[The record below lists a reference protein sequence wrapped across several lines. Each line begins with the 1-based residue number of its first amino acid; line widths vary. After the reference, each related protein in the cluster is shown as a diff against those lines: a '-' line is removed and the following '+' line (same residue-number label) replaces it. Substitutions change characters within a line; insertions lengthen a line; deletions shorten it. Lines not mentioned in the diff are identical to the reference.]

1 MIGAR
6 SSARQSGPRSS
17 HPPEPERN
25 AEILDELA
33 HHLADTYDALVEAGV
48 SQSEAF
54 ERAMAELDAAAAAS
68 ADLRRA
74 SNLRTCK
81 NPTNPGNL
89 GNPKNPKNPGNLM
102 NDVRYAVRVL
112 RKSPSFALATVSTL
126 ALAIG
131 ATTAIFSVVQGVLLR
146 PLPYREPDRLVR
158 VWEVRPRGSERNVVS
173 AGNYLD
179 WRDRARTFEA
189 VGAYS
194 GTYPMALTGDGDPL
208 SVTVSRMTPSAL
220 AALGVEPQAGRL
232 FSDDEGKD
240 GAPPAALLSDALWRQ
255 RFGADPGIVG
265 RAIVLSGEPFTVV
278 GVMRPDFR
286 FPAPD
291 IETWIAQQFGENDR
305 AERRSHNY
313 GVVAR
318 LKQGLSMDG
327 AAAEMRT
334 VAQQITAEQPAFM
347 TGWGV
352 NVVPLHADIV
362 DDARPLIVVLFG
374 VVIGVLLV
382 ACANLAN
389 LTLARATSRL
399 HEIAVRSALGA
410 SRARIAAQL
419 LTESLV
425 LAGIGGAAGLVVV
438 ALTLNTLI
446 AAVPD
451 EIPLLAEVRLDPVV
465 LMFATGITVLS
476 AVLVGLLPA
485 LRAGGAWY
493 EASASS
499 NLWHEALASSRGS
512 SGGARASRIRGALVV
527 AQVALALVLLVG
539 AGLLVRSFIRL
550 NTIDHGF
557 RPDGLV
563 AISLDIP
570 RVRYSDRGAQSRFY
584 ERVLDRVRALP
595 GVAAASTT
603 SGAPAS
609 RSAMTFSFAIEGRPV
624 TNPSGREDPVP
635 LRAVMPDYFRT
646 LGIPV
651 IRGRA
656 IETTD
661 REDAPPI
668 VLFNEAL
675 AKRFWKSGDEAVGR
689 RISFV
694 GPGGPWYEIAG
705 VVGDTRD
712 EGLDQPAPPAVYVPY
727 AQRREQWAWLTFQ
740 TLVVRAQPGQEPADL
755 LPSIRGALR
764 ELDPTLP
771 LQTVRTVT
779 QLYAENA
786 ARRRF
791 AMQLTAGFAALALL
805 LGAIGIYAVVAY
817 SVAQRRREI
826 GIRLALGAQPRA
838 VARQIVRGAL
848 GLASVG
854 AVLGVLSALGVTRFL
869 ETLLFGV
876 EPTDAATFAGM
887 AALLLAIA
895 TVAAWVPARRA
906 MRVDPVEALR
916 TE

>member
-1 MIGAR
+1 MHDWRSLVRSALPQLTSDPAR
-6 SSARQSGPRSS
+6 
-17 HPPEPERN
+17 H

-33 HHLADTYDALVEAGV
+33 HHLADTYDALLESGLTDR
-48 SQSEAF
+48 EAF
-54 ERAMAELDAAAAAS
+54 DRAMLELAATAAS
-68 ADLRRA
+68 SGELRHAADRRTF
-74 SNLRTCK
+74 SNHSNPLEPIRTV
-81 NPTNPGNL
+81 
-89 GNPKNPKNPGNLM
+89 M

-112 RKSPSFALATVSTL
+112 RKSPGFTLATVSTL

-158 VWEVRPRGSERNVVS
+158 IWEVRPRGSDRNVVS
-173 AGNYLD
+173 AGNCLD
-179 WRDRARTFEA
+179 WRDRARGFDA
-189 VGAYS
+189 IGAYS

-208 SVTVSRMTPSAL
+208 NVTVSRMTPSAL

-232 FSDDEGKD
+232 FSDAEGKD
-240 GAPPAALLSDALWRQ
+240 GAPSAALLSDALWRQ

-265 RAIVLSGEPFTVV
+265 RAIMLSGEPYTVV
-278 GVMRPDFR
+278 GVMRPEFR

-313 GVVAR
+313 GVIAR
-318 LKQGLSMDG
+318 MKEGVRIDA

-334 VAQQITAEQPAFM
+334 VARQITAEQPAFM

-362 DDARPLIVVLFG
+362 DNARPLIVVLFG

-389 LTLARATSRL
+389 LTLARATGRL
-399 HEIAVRSALGA
+399 HEMAVRSALGA
-410 SRARIAAQL
+410 SRARIAMQL
-419 LTESLV
+419 LVESLT
-425 LAGIGGAAGLVVV
+425 LAVIGGAAGVVVV
-438 ALTLNTLI
+438 ALTLRTI
-446 AAVPD
+446 MAAVPD
-451 EIPLLAEVRLDPVV
+451 DIPLLDEVRLDPVV
-465 LMFATGITVLS
+465 FAFAAGVTVSS
-476 AVLVGLLPA
+476 ALIVGLLPA
-485 LRAGGAWY
+485 TRAGSAWY
-493 EASASS
+493 
-499 NLWHEALASSRGS
+499 EALASSSTRV
-512 SGGARASRIRGALVV
+512 SGGARTSRVRGVLVV

-539 AGLLVRSFIRL
+539 AGLLVRSFIRM
-550 NTIDHGF
+550 NMVDYGF
-557 RPDGLV
+557 RPDGLL
-563 AISLDIP
+563 AASLDIP
-570 RVRYSDRGAQSRFY
+570 RATYSDRSAQSRFY
-584 ERVLDRVRALP
+584 GRVLDRVRALP
-595 GVAAASTT
+595 GVAFASTT

-609 RSAMTFSFAIEGRPV
+609 RSAMTFGFAIEGRPAP
-624 TNPSGREDPVP
+624 NPSGREDPVP

-646 LGIPV
+646 LGIPLV
-651 IRGRA
+651 HGRA

-661 REDAPPI
+661 RENSQPV
-668 VLFNEAL
+668 VLVNEAL
-675 AKRFWKSGDEAVGR
+675 AQRFWKSGDEAVGR
-689 RISFV
+689 RISFI
-694 GPGGPWYEIAG
+694 GPGGPWYEIVG

-712 EGLDQPAPPAVYVPY
+712 DGLDQPAPAAVYVPY
-727 AQRREQWAWLTFQ
+727 AQRQEQWAWLTFQ
-740 TLVVRAQPGQEPADL
+740 TLVVRAQPGLEPSDL

-764 ELDPTLP
+764 ELDPSLP
-771 LQTVRTVT
+771 LQNVRTVT

-791 AMQLTAGFAALALL
+791 AMQLTAGFAALSLL

-854 AVLGVLSALGVTRFL
+854 AVLGVLSALGLTRFL

-876 EPTDAATFAGM
+876 EPTDAATFVSM

-895 TVAAWVPARRA
+895 TLASWVPARRA

>member
-1 MIGAR
+1 MHDWR
-6 SSARQSGPRSS
+6 SLVRSAVPSLASD
-17 HPPEPERN
+17 PERN

-33 HHLADTYDALVEAGV
+33 HHLADTYDALIESGLTDR
-48 SQSEAF
+48 EAF
-54 ERAMAELDAAAAAS
+54 DRAMAELDATAAAS

-74 SNLRTCK
+74 ADRRTLRTCS
-81 NPTNPGNL
+81 NPIEPIRTIGA
-89 GNPKNPKNPGNLM
+89 LM
-102 NDVRYAVRVL
+102 NDVRYAFRVL

-131 ATTAIFSVVQGVLLR
+131 ATTAIFSVAQGVLLR

-179 WRDRARTFEA
+179 WRDRARAFEA

-240 GAPPAALLSDALWRQ
+240 GAPPAALLSDALWRH

-318 LKQGLSMDG
+318 LKQGLSIDG
-327 AAAEMRT
+327 AAAEMRS
-334 VAQQITAEQPAFM
+334 VAQQITAEQPAYM
-347 TGWGV
+347 TGWSV
-352 NVVPLHADIV
+352 NVVPLHGDTV
-362 DDARPLIVVLFG
+362 NDARPLIVVLFG
-374 VVIGVLLV
+374 VVVAVLLV

-389 LTLARATSRL
+389 LMLARATGRS

-410 SRARIAAQL
+410 SRWRIVKQL

-425 LAGIGGAAGLVVV
+425 LAGAGGALGVAVV
-438 ALTLNTLI
+438 ALMLQTLI
-446 AAVPD
+446 AAVPED
-451 EIPLLAEVRLDPVV
+451 IPLLHEVRFDPVV
-465 LMFATGITVLS
+465 FGFAIGITVLS

-485 LRAGGAWY
+485 IRAGGPWY
-493 EASASS
+493 
-499 NLWHEALASSRGS
+499 EALASSRGS
-512 SGGARASRIRGALVV
+512 SGGARASRLRGALVV

-550 NTIDHGF
+550 NTIEHGF
-557 RPDGLV
+557 RPDGLLAV
-563 AISLDIP
+563 SLDIP
-570 RVRYSDRGAQSRFY
+570 RATYSDRSAQTRFY

-595 GVAAASTT
+595 GAAFASTT
-603 SGAPAS
+603 SGAPGS
-609 RSAMTFSFAIEGRPV
+609 GVAMTFSFAIEGRPAPG
-624 TNPSGREDPVP
+624 PSGREDPVP

-646 LGIPV
+646 LGIPLLH
-651 IRGRA
+651 GRA
-656 IETTD
+656 IEATE
-661 REDAPPI
+661 REDSQPV

-675 AKRFWKSGDEAVGR
+675 ARRFWKSGDEAVGR

-712 EGLDQPAPPAVYVPY
+712 DGLDQPAPAAVYVPY
-727 AQRREQWAWLTFQ
+727 AQRREQWVWLSFQ
-740 TLVVRAQPGQEPADL
+740 TLVVRVQPGLEPSDL

-764 ELDPTLP
+764 ELDPSLP
-771 LQTVRTVT
+771 LQNVRTVT

-791 AMQLTAGFAALALL
+791 AMQLTAGFAGLALL

-838 VARQIVRGAL
+838 VARHIVRGAL

-869 ETLLFGV
+869 ETLLFRV
-876 EPTDAATFAGM
+876 EPTDPATFVGM

-895 TVAAWVPARRA
+895 ALASWVPARRA